1 MQRIKEIIF
10 THGKVGR
17 WSVPIDSGAAAGHGF
32 EFWNEG
38 ETIAIEELR
47 IRGEK
52 AEERLPKQSSEME
65 GFDSESVKLFVRV
78 RFASGFWAIFWQ
90 LARPARLEYKPED
103 VSRLAIKLWIFFA
116 NSVSFPS
123 VSRFLW
129 ALRLYYCFQ
138 GLYRFDFFW
147 IKEQRS
153 QWANWKRAPHAEYS
167 AVLWEALPPL
177 LARNFHFN

>member
-47 IRGEK
+47 IRGKK

-65 GFDSESVKLFVRV
+65 GFDSKSVKLFVRV
-78 RFASGFWAIFWQ
+78 GFASGFWAIFWQ
-90 LARPARLEYKPED
+90 LARSDSNTNRKTSLDSRLNYEYFLPIPWAFPLFPGSFEHYVFII
-103 VSRLAIKLWIFFA
+103 VSRVCIASIF
-116 NSVSFPS
+116 SE
-123 VSRFLW
+123 
-129 ALRLYYCFQ
+129 LRSKDHNGQ
-138 GLYRFDFFW
+138 
-147 IKEQRS
+147 IENVPHTPNIQRS
-153 QWANWKRAPHAEYS
+153 FERLCRQS
-167 AVLWEALPPL
+167 
-177 LARNFHFN
+177 